1 MHSGCQESVD
11 LVGKEKKDDR
21 YFQMS
26 CRPAPW
32 SKRLVLSVGCSKSH
46 VFGALHQSTVT
57 TMSFAGRVE
66 VSLAEVLPHRKETR
80 WVGFWDTWELTS
92 HCEDCEDSCF
102 FGIVWSSFRMFK
114 EGRSWNITRKR
125 LKQGSLAWV
134 CQAADA
140 CLGLCLKLRHVT
152 CIFFSL

>member
-32 SKRLVLSVGCSKSH
+32 SKRLVLGVGCSKSH
-46 VFGALHQSTVT
+46 VFGVLHQSTVIT
-57 TMSFAGRVE
+57 ISFAGRVE

-80 WVGFWDTWELTS
+80 
-92 HCEDCEDSCF
+92 
-102 FGIVWSSFRMFK
+102 
-114 EGRSWNITRKR
+114 
-125 LKQGSLAWV
+125 
-134 CQAADA
+134 
-140 CLGLCLKLRHVT
+140 
-152 CIFFSL
+152 